1 MPATLEPVQE
11 PAPRKT
17 SRDRLPLTFI
27 LLVLVIDAMGIG
39 IIMPVMPDLLR
50 DVMGGSLA
58 QAAFWGGV
66 LASSFAVMQFLFS
79 PAVGSLSDYYGRR
92 PVILVALGVVAA
104 DYLVMGFAWT
114 IWMILGARVVA
125 GIGAATQATAAA
137 FIADISAPE
146 EKAARFGL
154 MGAAFGVGFVLGPMI
169 GGLLGQIGP
178 RAPFFAAAAIVGISL
193 VLGFLVLPETV
204 TDRTRRQFKPSLA
217 NPFNAFNDIGA
228 LPGVGRLLV
237 FFFVYESAFMVYP
250 IVWAYYATARYGWSP
265 GMIGL
270 SLAGFGLSMAL
281 VQGLLI
287 RVILKYLGD
296 RGTVVFGLSFN
307 IMMLSVFGLVSNGT
321 LALALTPFAAFG
333 AVVFP
338 AIQGMMSRR
347 VGDDSQ
353 GQLQGVLTSIAAVA
367 MVGSPLIM
375 TSAFSLGTANDAGL
389 YLPGAPFFLASGLLM
404 ICLAMVLTTPRAL
417 RI

>member
-178 RAPFFAAAAIVGISL
+178 RAPFS
-193 VLGFLVLPETV
+193 
-204 TDRTRRQFKPSLA
+204 RRRQSLA
-217 NPFNAFNDIGA
+217 SA
-228 LPGVGRLLV
+228 LCWG
-237 FFFVYESAFMVYP
+237 F
-250 IVWAYYATARYGWSP
+250 WS
-265 GMIGL
+265 
-270 SLAGFGLSMAL
+270 
-281 VQGLLI
+281 
-287 RVILKYLGD
+287 
-296 RGTVVFGLSFN
+296 
-307 IMMLSVFGLVSNGT
+307 
-321 LALALTPFAAFG
+321 
-333 AVVFP
+333 
-338 AIQGMMSRR
+338 
-347 VGDDSQ
+347 
-353 GQLQGVLTSIAAVA
+353 
-367 MVGSPLIM
+367 
-375 TSAFSLGTANDAGL
+375 
-389 YLPGAPFFLASGLLM
+389 
-404 ICLAMVLTTPRAL
+404 CPRP
-417 RI
+417 